1 MTRDISSTE
10 YKIRKLPFI
19 HHKLIGSFAHLTSIM
34 VGMKGVK
41 QSAKTARCDNKS
53 EDLHDNPIYV
63 VRTPK
68 KKRKKIRF
76 MQRTNAN
83 SSTKSSNFNYLDNV
97 NAQESNIPYHTQK
110 W

>member
-1 MTRDISSTE
+1 MTRDISNTE
-10 YKIRKLPFI
+10 YKIRKFPFI

-76 MQRTNAN
+76 LQRTNGN
-83 SSTKSSNFNYLDNV
+83 SSAKSFNFNHLDNV
-97 NAQESNIPYHTQK
+97 NAQESNIPYDTQK
-110 W
+110 R